1 MPGRSKEYNVS
12 RGEDRRAARETQSD
26 MKRFYYLFGAVIVI
40 GIGVVA
46 FNVGNSVLSSAATAP
61 IELDLADDEALVAL
75 AQGVTLGDDQ
85 APVTVVEFGDYQ
97 CPGCGAFALSVK
109 PQIEGTMVA
118 SGQVKF
124 VFYDFPLISIHPN
137 AFLAAR
143 AARCSDE
150 QDAYWEYHETLFRNQ
165 ARWATATM
173 PSSAFEDYA
182 EEVGMDGGAFSAC
195 LNSDK
200 YADVVTAN
208 MELGGRMGVNGTP
221 TVLVNANGN
230 LRRVNSNDFQSI
242 SAAIDELMGAGGGA
256 NRP

>member
-1 MPGRSKEYNVS
+1 MS
-12 RGEDRRAARETQSD
+12 RGEDRRAARETESD
-26 MKRFYYLFGAVIVI
+26 MKKFYYLFGVVVVI
-40 GIGVVA
+40 GIGVVG

-61 IELDLADDEALVAL
+61 IELDLTDDEALVAL
-75 AQGVTLGDDQ
+75 AQGVTLGDDD

-109 PQIEGTMVA
+109 PQLEGTMVA
-118 SGQVKF
+118 SGEVKF

-137 AFLAAR
+137 SFLAAR

-150 QDAYWEYHETLFRNQ
+150 QDGYWEYHETLFRNQ

-182 EEVGMDGGAFSAC
+182 EDVGLDGGAFSAC

-200 YADVVTAN
+200 YADVVSAN
-208 MELGGRMGVNGTP
+208 MELGTRMGVNGTP
-221 TVLVNANGN
+221 TVMVNANGN
-230 LRRVNSNDFQSI
+230 LRRINSNDFQSI
-242 SAAIDELMGAGGGA
+242 SSAIAAMTGSEGS
-256 NRP
+256 N

>member
-1 MPGRSKEYNVS
+1 MS
-12 RGEDRRAARETQSD
+12 RGEDRRAARETESD
-26 MKRFYYLFGAVIVI
+26 MKKFYYLFGVVVVI
-40 GIGVVA
+40 GIGVVG

-61 IELDLADDEALVAL
+61 IELDLTDDEALVAL
-75 AQGVTLGDDQ
+75 AQGVTLGDED

-109 PQIEGTMVA
+109 PQLEGTMVA
-118 SGQVKF
+118 SGEVKF

-150 QDAYWEYHETLFRNQ
+150 QGGYWEYHETLFRNQ
-165 ARWATATM
+165 ARWAAATM

-200 YADVVTAN
+200 YADVVSAN
-208 MELGGRMGVNGTP
+208 MELGTRMGVNGTP
-221 TVLVNANGN
+221 TVMVNANGN
-230 LRRVNSNDFQSI
+230 LRRINSNDFQSI
-242 SAAIDELMGAGGGA
+242 SSAIEAMTGSEGS
-256 NRP
+256 N

>member
-1 MPGRSKEYNVS
+1 MS
-12 RGEDRRAARETQSD
+12 RGEDRRAARETESD
-26 MKRFYYLFGAVIVI
+26 MKKFYYLFGVVVVIS
-40 GIGVVA
+40 IGVVG

-61 IELDLADDEALVAL
+61 IELDLTDDEALVAL
-75 AQGVTLGDDQ
+75 AQGVTLGDDD

-109 PQIEGTMVA
+109 PQLEGTMVA
-118 SGQVKF
+118 SGEVKF

-150 QDAYWEYHETLFRNQ
+150 QDGYWEYHETLFRNQ

-182 EEVGMDGGAFSAC
+182 EEVGLDGGTFSAC

-200 YADVVTAN
+200 YADVVSAN
-208 MELGGRMGVNGTP
+208 MELGTRMGVNGTP
-221 TVLVNANGN
+221 TVMVNANGN
-230 LRRVNSNDFQSI
+230 LRRINSNDFQSI
-242 SAAIDELMGAGGGA
+242 SSAIAAMTGSEGS
-256 NRP
+256 N

>member
-1 MPGRSKEYNVS
+1 MS
-12 RGEDRRAARETQSD
+12 RGEDRRAARETESD
-26 MKRFYYLFGAVIVI
+26 MKKFYYLFGVVVVI
-40 GIGVVA
+40 GIGVVG

-61 IELDLADDEALVAL
+61 IELDLTDDEALVAL
-75 AQGVTLGDDQ
+75 AQGVTLGDDD

-109 PQIEGTMVA
+109 PQLEGTMVA
-118 SGQVKF
+118 SGEVKF

-150 QDAYWEYHETLFRNQ
+150 QGRYWEYHETLFRNQ
-165 ARWATATM
+165 ARWAAATM

-182 EEVGMDGGAFSAC
+182 EEVDMDGGAFSAC

-200 YADVVTAN
+200 YADVVSAN
-208 MELGGRMGVNGTP
+208 MELGVRMGVNGTP
-221 TVLVNANGN
+221 TVMVNANGN
-230 LRRVNSNDFQSI
+230 LRRINSNDFQSI
-242 SAAIDELMGAGGGA
+242 SSAIAAMTGSEGS
-256 NRP
+256 N